1 MGERGGQWRGK
12 GMGRGVGGSGR
23 RCGGGGERG
32 RGDVGGVKGVREGV
46 G

>member
-1 MGERGGQWRGK
+1 MRG
-12 GMGRGVGGSGR
+12 GGSGGVR
-23 RCGGGGERG
+23 GWGGGWGAVDVDVGGGGERG